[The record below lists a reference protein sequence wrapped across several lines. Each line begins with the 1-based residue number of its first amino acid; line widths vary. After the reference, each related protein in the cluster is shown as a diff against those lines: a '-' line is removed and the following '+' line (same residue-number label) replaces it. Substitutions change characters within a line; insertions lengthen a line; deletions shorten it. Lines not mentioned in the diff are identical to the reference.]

1 MAERERRVPKTSS
14 CSEGQRADRG
24 ADQAATRHGRR
35 PVLDRLRVRERRVHA
50 ADRIDASDYRSA
62 KADPARFVVL
72 PAHVIPDTEH
82 VVVEKDEPTRSELQE
97 RAQ

>member
-1 MAERERRVPKTSS
+1 M
-14 CSEGQRADRG
+14 
-24 ADQAATRHGRR
+24 
-35 PVLDRLRVRERRVHA
+35 HA

-82 VVVEKDEPTRSELQE
+82 VVVEKDEPIRSELQE